1 MSSLQ
6 WMGPRRRRVVMGMVA
21 VGPVPC
27 YSSLI
32 NSRGGAQRLIG
43 EGHRSSV
50 GLNEYGVITPIDDSD
65 RVLSESS

>member
-1 MSSLQ
+1 
-6 WMGPRRRRVVMGMVA
+6 MVA

-43 EGHRSSV
+43 EGDRSSV